1 MATRREIF
9 QKRVQL
15 KQSLREQHESGAL
28 RAGEPVP
35 PVRQLSREFGLSNT
49 VVASVLG
56 ELVEE
61 HLFHTVPRAGTFV
74 GPPRREGFSTF
85 LMVLG
90 EPGNVKAEAQ
100 QRAIKS
106 GFEEKIAH
114 LGGAVLCLDE
124 ETAFARSAR
133 GELPPISG
141 VLDITGSAVRGAF
154 WTGNESGQKAGRVRY
169 GNDEEDAY
177 LQHKLGYDTITFD
190 DFRGGGDATRHLL
203 SSGQRQ
209 IGFFGLHDPQ
219 HLESWSSWSAHR
231 EEGWRT
237 AMKNVGIET
246 KNLAFHLSPDADSL
260 GAVAR
265 EVGRHLERGHTLSAL
280 VTANDE
286 VARVLLD
293 TLAQIGTPRR
303 LWPSIVGFD
312 DDGQGRDQLVSSL
325 HLPWG
330 ELGRLAADLL
340 WERHHGRLSSEPQRR
355 LLAMRLVPRLTCRR
369 DWSRLHN
376 QPALAS
382 VS

>member
-9 QKRVQL
+9 QKRLQL
-15 KQSLREQHESGAL
+15 KQSLREQHENGAL
-28 RAGEPVP
+28 KAGEPVP
-35 PVRQLSREFGLSNT
+35 PVRQLAQEFGLSNT

-61 HLFHTVPRAGTFV
+61 KLFHTVPRAGTFV
-74 GPPRREGFSTF
+74 GPPRRQGFSTF

-90 EPGNVKAEAQ
+90 EPGSAKVEAQ
-100 QRAIKS
+100 QRAIKT
-106 GFEEKIAH
+106 GFEERVAH

-133 GELPPISG
+133 GELPTISG
-141 VLDITGSAVRGAF
+141 VLDITGSAMRGAF
-154 WTGNESGQKAGRVRY
+154 WTSNENGQKASRVRY
-169 GNDEEDAY
+169 GNDEEDAH
-177 LQHKLGYDTITFD
+177 LQQESGYDTITFD
-190 DFRGGGDATRHLL
+190 DVRGGGDATRHLL
-203 SSGQRQ
+203 SSGHQQ
-209 IGFFGLHDPQ
+209 VGFFGLHDPKRP
-219 HLESWSSWSAHR
+219 ESWSSWSGHR
-231 EEGWRT
+231 EEGWRA
-237 AMKNVGIET
+237 AMEEAGVET
-246 KNLAFHLSPDADSL
+246 KHLAFHLSPNADSL
-260 GAVAR
+260 PAVAC
-265 EVGRHLERGHTLSAL
+265 ELGRHLERGHAPSAL

-293 TLAQIGTPRR
+293 TLAAMGTPRR

-312 DDGQGRDQLVSSL
+312 DDGNGRDQLVSSL
-325 HLPWG
+325 QLPWG

-340 WERHHGRLSSEPQRR
+340 WERHQGRLPSEPLRR

-376 QPALAS
+376 QPALAP

>member
-9 QKRVQL
+9 QKRLQL
-15 KQSLREQHESGAL
+15 KQSLREQHENGAL
-28 RAGEPVP
+28 KAGEPVP
-35 PVRQLSREFGLSNT
+35 PVRQLSQEFGLSNT

-74 GPPRREGFSTF
+74 GPPRRQGFSTF

-90 EPGNVKAEAQ
+90 EPGSVKVEAQ
-100 QRAIKS
+100 QRAIKT
-106 GFEEKIAH
+106 GFEERVAR

-133 GELPPISG
+133 GELPLISG
-141 VLDITGSAVRGAF
+141 VLDITGRAEHGAF
-154 WTGNESGQKAGRVRY
+154 WTNNENGHKANRVRY
-169 GNDEEDAY
+169 GNDEEDTRF
-177 LQHKLGYDTITFD
+177 QHELGYDTITFD
-190 DFRGGGDATRHLL
+190 DVRGGGDATRHLL
-203 SSGQRQ
+203 SSGHRQ
-209 IGFFGLHDPQ
+209 IGFFGLHDPKRP
-219 HLESWSSWSAHR
+219 ESWSSWSAHR
-231 EEGWRT
+231 EEGWQT
-237 AMKNVGIET
+237 AMGNAGIAT

-260 GAVAR
+260 EAVAR
-265 EVGRHLERGHTLSAL
+265 EVGRHLERGLPLSAL

-293 TLAQIGTPRR
+293 TLAAMRTPRR

-312 DDGQGRDQLVSSL
+312 DDGSGRDQLVSSL
-325 HLPWG
+325 QLPWG

-340 WERHHGRLSSEPQRR
+340 WERHQGRLSSEPLRH

-369 DWSRLHN
+369 DWSRFHSTPL
-376 QPALAS
+376 P
-382 VS
+382 VTI